1 MDLKN
6 FNINS
11 IPNEPGIYIFK
22 GKSGENLYVG
32 KAKDLK
38 KRVKSYFSK
47 SKDKRMNINFLMIE
61 ASTLDYITT
70 QTEDEALMLEN
81 KTIKLRQ
88 PKYNVLLKDDKTY
101 SSLRLEINET
111 YPRISIVRKC
121 SDKDSLYLGPFKS
134 SENLRKTKRFLQ
146 KTFGIRDCTNNK
158 FNNHKKRAC
167 LFKDIDMCIGPC
179 DDSSLENIYEKN
191 FIMLKDIFK
200 GKIGHFKK
208 IVEGKMHEFAKKEMF
223 EQASFLRDELER
235 LSNNYYY
242 DSINSES
249 LKNTDVIGVVSN
261 KEVLEISIL
270 FFRGGYIIDK
280 AEIFTTIKLHDTEYE
295 AYQILKQFYSSK
307 SSVPKRI
314 IIKKDFKYIDDLKY
328 DLKNLGFFETKFE
341 SISKGRKH
349 DLIKLAEKNAKICMK
364 NNIDKNNKLQSNLSK
379 LKKLL
384 KLKTLPKRIECFDIS
399 NTQGTNPVASMVV
412 FTDCEPDKKNYR
424 KFKIKSKGPNDYEMM
439 KEAIGRRLKRINEVG
454 WEKPDLIL
462 IDGGKGHLNKISQ
475 IINKEINIA
484 AIAKPSKTEP
494 IDKIYIMKNKAPINF
509 NNNIEPLNILIN
521 LRNEAHRF
529 AITFHK
535 SRRSKDMLGQLKT

>member
-1 MDLKN
+1 
-6 FNINS
+6 
-11 IPNEPGIYIFK
+11 
-22 GKSGENLYVG
+22 
-32 KAKDLK
+32 
-38 KRVKSYFSK
+38 
-47 SKDKRMNINFLMIE
+47 MIE

-261 KEVLEISIL
+261 KKVLEISIL

-314 IIKKDFKYIDDLKY
+314 IIKKDFKYTDDLKY